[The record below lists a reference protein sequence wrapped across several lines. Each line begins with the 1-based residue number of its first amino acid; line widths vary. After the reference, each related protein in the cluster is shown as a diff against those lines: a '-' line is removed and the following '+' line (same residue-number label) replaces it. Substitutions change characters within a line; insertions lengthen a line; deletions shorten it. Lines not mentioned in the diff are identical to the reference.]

1 MVELTQAVKNIC
13 LSPEAEDH
21 ILIFDLH
28 SKTLEL
34 ESKLDLLKLE
44 LQSQENIKHLE
55 LKNSLNIT
63 LVRNGYETIEESIEV
78 QK

>member
-1 MVELTQAVKNIC
+1 MVELTTAVKNIC
-13 LSPEAEDH
+13 LSCQKEDH

-44 LQSQENIKHLE
+44 LQSQENIKHIE
-55 LKNSLNIT
+55 LKNALNIT
-63 LVRNGYETIEESIEV
+63 LVRNGYETIEENIEV